1 MATETSALVALSND
15 IAGTVERT
23 APAVVAVEARARI
36 GSSGFY
42 VRPDLILTAD
52 HALESD
58 EVEVVGA
65 DGRGVPATIAGRDP
79 STDLA
84 LLRVARSGEPLR
96 FAPPEAL
103 RVGALALAVAR
114 DDDGDVAA
122 SMGVLSA
129 VGGPWRT
136 WHGGEIDRFVRPD
149 LSLYPRFSGSPLVD
163 VTGAVLGM
171 NTGGLS
177 RRQDLAVPASTI
189 QRVVDSLLRGGGRVP
204 HGYLG
209 VALQALAPVGE
220 GDPRGAIVLGVEPGG
235 PADRGGLIVGDI
247 VLALDGAPVGDVED
261 VHVRLG
267 PGSVGKAVGLDV
279 LRGGAPHRLEITVGA
294 RPDEDERGGPE
305 QGGRERGRRRHR
317 HGGGWGGWGR

>member
-1 MATETSALVALSND
+1 MRAAYDAGMAIETSVLVALSND

-23 APAVVAVEARARI
+23 APGVVAVEGRSRI
-36 GSSGFY
+36 GSSGFFI
-42 VRPDLILTAD
+42 RPDLILTAD

-58 EVEVVGA
+58 EIEVVGA
-65 DGRGVPATIAGRDP
+65 DGQSVPATVAGRDP

-84 LLRVARSGEPLR
+84 LLRVAQAGTPLR
-96 FAPPEAL
+96 FAPAEAL
-103 RVGALALAVAR
+103 RVGALAIAVAR

-129 VGGPWRT
+129 VGGAWRT

-163 VTGAVLGM
+163 ATGAVLGM

-189 QRVVDSLLRGGGRVP
+189 ERVVETLLSGGGRVP

-209 VALQALAPVGE
+209 VALQALAPARE
-220 GDPRGAIVLGVEPGG
+220 GDPRGAIVLGVEPGA
-235 PADRGGLIVGDI
+235 PADRGGIIVGDI
-247 VLALDGAPVGDVED
+247 LLALDGTPIGDSDD
-261 VHVRLG
+261 VHARLG
-267 PGSVGKAVGLDV
+267 AGSVGRTLALDV
-279 LRGGAPHRLEITVGA
+279 LRGGTPQRVEVTVGA
-294 RPDEDERGGPE
+294 RPADEENE
-305 QGGRERGRRRHR
+305 HGGRERGRHR
-317 HGGGWGGWGR
+317 HGGRGR